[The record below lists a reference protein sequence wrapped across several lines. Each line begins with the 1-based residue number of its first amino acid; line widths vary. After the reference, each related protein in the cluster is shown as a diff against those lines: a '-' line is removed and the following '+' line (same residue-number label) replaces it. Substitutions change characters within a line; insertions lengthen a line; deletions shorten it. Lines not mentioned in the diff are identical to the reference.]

1 MEMCLDITRR
11 KQLEEDLEA
20 TEKKYQAIFNNIP
33 NSVFILDMDTLEIQ
47 DCNQSVES
55 VYGFERSETVGKC
68 FLSFFTPED
77 RDHCESRLKKIAG
90 VDKIRHLTKDGRN
103 IIVNISV
110 SVSEWLGRKVPIVA
124 TSDITQRLEAEQQLI
139 QAGKMTTLG
148 EMATGIAHELN
159 QPLSVIR
166 TASNFMMR
174 KATKKEKLDRE
185 MFLNIASKISNN
197 VDRAA
202 SIIDHLR
209 DFGRKSDLVARR
221 VEVNKTVCSKGPSSW
236 CATNSSS
243 EGSPSTGT
251 SEPTWP
257 RFSLTQF
264 GLNRSS

>member
-77 RDHCESRLKKIAG
+77 RDHSESRLKKIAG

-124 TSDITQRLEAEQQLI
+124 TSYITQRLEAEQQLI